1 MRNPIACL
9 AFACVFSVG
18 SAEMAKAE
26 TIKVTCDGKE
36 FDKSYALEMV
46 YDGDDRGTLKVTGSY
61 GDMSLPAAKNVRE
74 GTDEDGNKITAINI
88 WGSGD
93 ITLVMPDEA
102 AIEACVRQKLTPEQ
116 TADSDIVFS
125 TIFPCAASAP
135 ATAQPI
141 PVKASIEI
149 SIFEPPSAMVNV
161 KRTYAKGTT
170 LPVGTITLEPL
181 PPPSCTVQ

>member
-1 MRNPIACL
+1 MRNSIACL

-26 TIKVTCDGKE
+26 TIKVTCEGKE
-36 FDKSYALEMV
+36 FNKPYALEMV
-46 YDGDDRGTLKVTGSY
+46 YDGDDLGTLKVTGSY

-93 ITLVMPDEA
+93 MTLVMPDEA

-116 TADSDIVFS
+116 TADSDIVRRSFLV
-125 TIFPCAASAP
+125 PHRH
-135 ATAQPI
+135 Q
-141 PVKASIEI
+141 
-149 SIFEPPSAMVNV
+149 
-161 KRTYAKGTT
+161 
-170 LPVGTITLEPL
+170 L
-181 PPPSCTVQ
+181 PPNQFPLRHRSKSASSNPLQRW

>member
-1 MRNPIACL
+1 MRNSIACL

-26 TIKVTCDGKE
+26 TIKVTCEGKE
-36 FDKSYALEMV
+36 FNKPYALEMV
-46 YDGDDRGTLKVTGSY
+46 YDGDDLGTLKVTGSY

-125 TIFPCAASAP
+125 TIP

-170 LPVGTITLEPL
+170 LPGGTITLEPL

>member
-1 MRNPIACL
+1 NRCSLQVLARQKWQRRN
-9 AFACVFSVG
+9 
-18 SAEMAKAE
+18 
-26 TIKVTCDGKE
+26 
-36 FDKSYALEMV
+36 
-46 YDGDDRGTLKVTGSY
+46 RGMLKVTGSY

-74 GTDEDGNKITAINI
+74 GADEDGNKITVINI

-102 AIEACVRQKLTPEQ
+102 AIEACVRQTLTPEQ

-135 ATAQPI
+135 ATTQPI
-141 PVKASIEI
+141 PVKASVEI
-149 SIFEPPSAMVNV
+149 SIFESPSAMVNV

-170 LPVGTITLEPL
+170 LPGGTITLEPL